1 MQNEQ
6 KQQIAD
12 QLRAYCEQKGSQNKA
27 ANSLNGVSSA
37 TISKVL
43 SGQWETIADE
53 MWRTI
58 SAQTGAKSEGWQVVS
73 TRAYDVMTFTL
84 DNAQTDSLV
93 LAVTGE
99 AGSGK
104 TEAIKNYTA
113 GHTNA
118 YHLVC
123 SEYWNR
129 RTFMGKLLKCMGV
142 GVSGTTVSE
151 MMDDIVDTLKR
162 KDAPLIVLDEADKL
176 TDQVLYF
183 FISLYN
189 QLEGHCG
196 IILTA
201 TTFLKKRIERGVR
214 LNRKGYAEIYS
225 RIGRKFVALPLL
237 NSEDIAAVCVA
248 NGVSDAKSI
257 NSIIDEAEG
266 DLRRVKRSVWAKQK
280 GGAQ

>member
-84 DNAQTDSLV
+84 DNAQTDALV

-201 TTFLKKRIERGVR
+201 TSFLKKRIERGVR

>member
-118 YHLVC
+118 YHLIC

>member
-1 MQNEQ
+1 MQKEQ
-6 KQQIAD
+6 KQQICER
-12 QLRAYCEQKGSQNKA
+12 LRAYCDQKGSQNKA

-37 TISKVL
+37 TISKAL
-43 SGQWETIADE
+43 SGQWDTIADE

-58 SAQTGAKSEGWQVVS
+58 AAQIGGKAEGWQVVN
-73 TRAYDVMTFTL
+73 TKAYECMTFTL
-84 DNAQTDSLV
+84 TNAQTDSLV
-93 LAVTGE
+93 LAVTGD

-104 TEAIKNYTA
+104 TEAVKNYAA
-113 GHTNA
+113 GHANA
-118 YHLVC
+118 YHLTC

-142 GVSGTTVSE
+142 SVSGTTVGE

-162 KDAPLIVLDEADKL
+162 KDTPLIVLDEADKL

-201 TTFLKKRIERGVR
+201 TSFLQKRIERGVR

-225 RIGRKFVALPLL
+225 RIGRKFVKLPML
-237 NSEDIAAVCVA
+237 NS
-248 NGVSDAKSI
+248 
-257 NSIIDEAEG
+257 EG
-266 DLRRVKRSVWAKQK
+266 DLRRVKRSVWATLK
-280 GGAQ
+280 GGAL

>member
-1 MQNEQ
+1 MFNISNKHEEFFDYLISNAKVFHQGALIGQAAFKDLSKLDQHLEEVIQ
-6 KQQIAD
+6 LEHKAD
-12 QLRAYCEQKGSQNKA
+12 VTSMEVIRKISVIFITPIDREDFYRLTSQMESCIDHLQGAIMRLDTYHITQPSPA
-27 ANSLNGVSSA
+27 A
-37 TISKVL
+37 
-43 SGQWETIADE
+43 
-53 MWRTI
+53 
-58 SAQTGAKSEGWQVVS
+58 
-73 TRAYDVMTFTL
+73 
-84 DNAQTDSLV
+84 
-93 LAVTGE
+93 
-99 AGSGK
+99 
-104 TEAIKNYTA
+104 
-113 GHTNA
+113 
-118 YHLVC
+118 
-123 SEYWNR
+123 
-129 RTFMGKLLKCMGV
+129 
-142 GVSGTTVSE
+142 SE

-201 TTFLKKRIERGVR
+201 TSFLKKRIERGVR